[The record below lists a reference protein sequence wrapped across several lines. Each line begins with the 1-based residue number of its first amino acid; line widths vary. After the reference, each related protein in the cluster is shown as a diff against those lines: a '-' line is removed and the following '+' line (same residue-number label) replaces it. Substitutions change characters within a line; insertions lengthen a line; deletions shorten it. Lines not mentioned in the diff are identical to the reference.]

1 MKAYVTYY
9 GPEPKVSEEEETQ
22 EEQDAR
28 LARPI
33 VVRFHKEPHW
43 TLPAKHLADVE
54 LAILERQRVFKGQH
68 FCEFSVEELP
78 EDKFAIVCLN
88 HPDWS

>member
-9 GPEPKVSEEEETQ
+9 GPEPKLSEEETQ
-22 EEQDAR
+22 EEKEAR

-33 VVRFHKEPHW
+33 VVQFHKGPHW

-54 LAILERQRVFKGQH
+54 LAILERQRVFVGQH
-68 FCEFSVEELP
+68 FCELSLEELP
-78 EDKFAIVCLN
+78 GGEFAIACLN
-88 HPDWS
+88 HPDWQ